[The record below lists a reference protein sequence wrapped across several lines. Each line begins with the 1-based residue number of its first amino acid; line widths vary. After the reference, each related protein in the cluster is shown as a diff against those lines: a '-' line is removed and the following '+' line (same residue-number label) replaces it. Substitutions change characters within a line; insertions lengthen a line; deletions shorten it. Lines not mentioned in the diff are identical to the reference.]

1 MEEKARESRNLLKVS
16 DLEVNIHTD
25 NGVVHAVRKVSFT
38 LRHGETLAVVG
49 ESGCGKS
56 VTFKSILGLLPET
69 GRIDAGSVLL
79 EGREIVSLPEKEMRQ
94 IRGRDI
100 SMIFQDPLTSLN
112 PTMNIGSQI
121 AEVLKLHRK
130 NMTPAR
136 RRQRVLELLDLA
148 GIPNPSERYRQY
160 PHQFSGG
167 MRQRVMIAIAL
178 ACDPKILIAD
188 EPTTALDVTIQAQI
202 LDLMKELQQKINT
215 AIVIITHNL
224 GVVASIANRLVVLY
238 GGKVVEQGL
247 LNEIFYEMR
256 HPYTKCLLDSIP
268 RLNVGRRE
276 LNSIPGSPPDLM
288 DPPPGCPFA
297 ARCGSCMK
305 VCGKYA
311 PPFTAFSETHSAA
324 CWLYDPRVPGA
335 GKAGEA
341 ANG

>member
-1 MEEKARESRNLLKVS
+1 MEEKTRESRELLKVS
-16 DLEVNIHTD
+16 GLEVSIHTD
-25 NGVVHAVRKVSFT
+25 NGVVHAVRGVSFT

-56 VTFKSILGLLPET
+56 VAFKSILGLLPET
-69 GRIDAGSVLL
+69 GRIEAGSVLL
-79 EGREIVSLPEKEMRQ
+79 EGREIANLPEKEMRQ

-112 PTMNIGSQI
+112 PTMNIGAQI
-121 AEVLKLHRK
+121 EEVLKLHRID
-130 NMTPAR
+130 MIPAR

-148 GIPNPSERYRQY
+148 GIPNPQERYRQY

-247 LNEIFYEMR
+247 LDEIFYETR
-256 HPYTKCLLDSIP
+256 HLYTRGLLDSIP
-268 RLNVGRRE
+268 RLNAGRRE
-276 LNSIPGSPPDLM
+276 LSSIPGSPPDLM
-288 DPPPGCPFA
+288 DPLPGCPFA
-297 ARCGSCMK
+297 ARCNSCMK

-311 PPFTAFSETHSAA
+311 PPFTVFSETHSAA
-324 CWLYDPRVPGA
+324 CWLYDPRA
-335 GKAGEA
+335 RAEKAGELTS
-341 ANG
+341 G